1 MNVYYSGQMVTVSA
15 QFRVSGVL
23 ADPDTVTFIIYNPVS
38 GSGVYAYPG
47 TAAGPITRVATGQY
61 YANWT
66 NTHSGQYRAYWR
78 GTGVNAASAT
88 AWGCVS
94 ILPN

>member
-1 MNVYYSGQMVTVSA
+1 MNLYYSGQMVTISA
-15 QFRVSGVL
+15 QFTVSGVL
-23 ADPDTVTFIIYNPVS
+23 ADPDTVTFIIYNPTS
-38 GSGVYAYPG
+38 GSGNYTYPG
-47 TAAGPITRVATGQY
+47 AGAGPITRVATGQY

-66 NTHSGQYRAYWR
+66 NTHTGQYRAYWR

-88 AWGCVS
+88 AWGCVG